1 MKKLFCILVI
11 VFIPWMPLTPT
22 HAQTGLSE
30 LCSTFAISPYDG
42 WTSSVDP
49 GVPNPGETFTIHFV
63 ATGNLSATVQLVGA
77 TSGTPLFDAG
87 TLTPGTP
94 VTLTYT
100 IPASGSPAGSIGV
113 GARITGVSGEGDINI
128 TPSCVPGGVA
138 ASGCTTLMGITS
150 TSVVGLFVADT
161 QTYWRPGDLT
171 NPLVTIP
178 AGKTAWVLGLNST
191 EEYYKII
198 WVCNYLWVPVSD
210 MAPNPDHVWNS
221 KPLPTD
227 IIQ

>member
-11 VFIPWMPLTPT
+11 VFIPWMPMTPT

-30 LCSTFAISPYDG
+30 LCSTFALPAYTDWIVH
-42 WTSSVDP
+42 VDP
-49 GVPNPGETFTIHFV
+49 GTPNPGETFTIQLA
-63 ATGNLSATVQLVGA
+63 ATGNLSATVEIVGA
-77 TSGTPLFDAG
+77 TLGTPLFG
-87 TLTPGTP
+87 TGSLTPGTP

-100 IPASGSPAGSIGV
+100 VPASGLPAGAYGV
-113 GARITGVSGEGDINI
+113 GIRITNVLGEGGINI

-138 ASGCTTLMGITS
+138 GCTSLMNITS

-178 AGKTAWVLGLNST
+178 AGKTAWVLGLDST
-191 EEYYKII
+191 GEYYKII

-210 MAPNPDHVWNS
+210 MGPNPDHVWNS
-221 KPLPTD
+221 MPLPTSTV
-227 IIQ
+227 Q